1 MKKILLS
8 FFIGVMFIAC
18 NQKTVSVREVWTKE
32 QANEWY
38 KQWGWLRGCDFIPS
52 TAINQMEMWQADT
65 FDPVTIDREL
75 GWAEEIGM
83 NCMRVYLH
91 HLVWETDKEGFKKRI
106 NEYLAIAD
114 KHHISTIFVF
124 LDDCWNPVYQ
134 AGKQPEPQPG
144 VHNSGWARDP
154 GDLYYKGDTAVIL
167 PVLESYVKDILT
179 TFKDDKRIVLWD
191 LYNEP
196 GGSGGYRY
204 GERSLP
210 LLQKIFTW
218 GRTVNPSQPLSA
230 GVWDMSLTNLNK
242 FQLENSD
249 VITYHTYEGVNS
261 HQQLIDTLKQY
272 GRPMI
277 CTEYM
282 ARTQNSTFQDIMPML
297 KRENI
302 GAINWGLVAGKT
314 NTIFA
319 WDTPLPD
326 VVEPPLWFHDI
337 FRSDGTPY
345 SAEEVECIRSLT
357 K

>member
-8 FFIGVMFIAC
+8 FFIGVMLIAC

-106 NEYLAIAD
+106 NEYLTIAD

-167 PVLESYVKDILT
+167 PILESYVKDLQSKFSFRIGHSTDIATMHRYIYVLQSFFILLVFHHT
-179 TFKDDKRIVLWD
+179 NNRKIISGISLRPHRIATK
-191 LYNEP
+191 
-196 GGSGGYRY
+196 
-204 GERSLP
+204 
-210 LLQKIFTW
+210 Q
-218 GRTVNPSQPLSA
+218 Q
-230 GVWDMSLTNLNK
+230 TN
-242 FQLENSD
+242 
-249 VITYHTYEGVNS
+249 
-261 HQQLIDTLKQY
+261 
-272 GRPMI
+272 
-277 CTEYM
+277 
-282 ARTQNSTFQDIMPML
+282 
-297 KRENI
+297 
-302 GAINWGLVAGKT
+302 
-314 NTIFA
+314 
-319 WDTPLPD
+319 
-326 VVEPPLWFHDI
+326 
-337 FRSDGTPY
+337 
-345 SAEEVECIRSLT
+345 
-357 K
+357 